1 MRRFKAVFLECAQV
15 YAGAQYLQSLNVLQG
30 DAFGQ
35 AVELISLQMQVVE
48 PPVQIFFGK
57 DLIITKLSAPG
68 RL

>member
-1 MRRFKAVFLECAQV
+1 M